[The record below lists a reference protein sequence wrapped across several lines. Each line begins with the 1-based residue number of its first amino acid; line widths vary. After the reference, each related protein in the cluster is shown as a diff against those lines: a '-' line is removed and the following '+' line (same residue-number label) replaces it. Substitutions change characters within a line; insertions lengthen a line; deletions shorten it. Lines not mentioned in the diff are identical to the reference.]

1 MYAFTP
7 FANADWGSVYG
18 GFIGF
23 CVDFSVFDCGFWRLV
38 IACTLLVL
46 LLHITTT
53 INTLRYQ

>member
-23 CVDFSVFDCGFWRLV
+23 CVDFSVFDSGFWRLV
-38 IACTLLVL
+38 IACTPIA
-46 LLHITTT
+46 HHNNNQHTT
-53 INTLRYQ
+53 ISIR